1 MEKVDEG
8 LTWKSLRLKI
18 QWGKSFD
25 LSGVKQQ
32 QREARFR
39 HEYEARCL
47 RRRESSLGDTK
58 G

>member
-8 LTWKSLRLKI
+8 LTWKWLRLKNP
-18 QWGKSFD
+18 WAKSFD

-39 HEYEARCL
+39 HA
-47 RRRESSLGDTK
+47 
-58 G
+58 